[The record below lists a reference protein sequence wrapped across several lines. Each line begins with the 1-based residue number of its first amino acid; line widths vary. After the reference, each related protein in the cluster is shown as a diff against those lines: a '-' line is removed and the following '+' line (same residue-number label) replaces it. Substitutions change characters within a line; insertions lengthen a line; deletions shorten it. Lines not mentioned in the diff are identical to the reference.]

1 MAERAA
7 LFTWDD
13 KSMNHL
19 FQHCSAFAVCPRG
32 TRFHLAHPPTL
43 LVCPPAKKKKK
54 EREESFR
61 PKAKRLCAGVMIVL
75 SLSLRRKLVFLYL
88 FGWACAL
95 SSGSVFIQFNVH
107 VWRVYLDIKVDLCV
121 CACASTPQSPLLFP
135 ASFHKRTDSERA
147 ADVEALT
154 FMVAKAQARVKR
166 HAESPPSLPAPHFY
180 PTLMHTPLKAAAA
193 PCPPACA
200 HTHSKAERS

>member
-1 MAERAA
+1 MTIYGVAFVIPPARETDCDAERAA

-43 LVCPPAKKKKK
+43 LVCPPAKKK

-88 FGWACAL
+88 FG
-95 SSGSVFIQFNVH
+95 
-107 VWRVYLDIKVDLCV
+107 
-121 CACASTPQSPLLFP
+121 
-135 ASFHKRTDSERA
+135 
-147 ADVEALT
+147 
-154 FMVAKAQARVKR
+154 
-166 HAESPPSLPAPHFY
+166 
-180 PTLMHTPLKAAAA
+180 
-193 PCPPACA
+193 
-200 HTHSKAERS
+200 

>member
-1 MAERAA
+1 MYYYVLEDEKKHNHDHIWRCFRNSPPPEKLIVMAERAA

-121 CACASTPQSPLLFP
+121 CMCIHSPESSPL
-135 ASFHKRTDSERA
+135 
-147 ADVEALT
+147 
-154 FMVAKAQARVKR
+154 
-166 HAESPPSLPAPHFY
+166 
-180 PTLMHTPLKAAAA
+180 
-193 PCPPACA
+193 PCFL
-200 HTHSKAERS
+200 S